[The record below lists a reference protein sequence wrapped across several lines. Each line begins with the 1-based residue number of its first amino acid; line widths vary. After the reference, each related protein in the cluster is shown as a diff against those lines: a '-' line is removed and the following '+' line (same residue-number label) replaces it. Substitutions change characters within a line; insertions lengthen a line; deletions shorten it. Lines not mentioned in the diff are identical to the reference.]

1 MKVIFFGLGSI
12 GLRHA
17 AILKKNKNF
26 KLYAYR
32 THKGQVKNNLGIAEV
47 NRWKDID
54 RLSPDVAFITNPTH
68 LHIDTAIEC
77 ARRGMH
83 LFIEKPLGDRTEKL
97 NQLLDIVSKKK
108 ITTYVAYVLRFHP
121 VINEVRKYVMKNRFF
136 HMRIQTTSFLHRWR
150 PGTDTRKSY
159 SAYRNMGGGVILD
172 LSHEIDYVRYIL
184 GDIKTIGGGFG
195 RQSSLTVDAE
205 DYADVLLKTDKGPA
219 NIHINFFSQMTERVI
234 RVDFKEKA
242 IEGDL
247 IHSTLTE
254 YKAGKPTA
262 VRKFKIM
269 LQDCYAIQ
277 LKYFFDNIGNPK
289 MMNNVF
295 ESAPLFKKIIK
306 FRNFKYA

>member
-32 THKGQVKNNLGIAEV
+32 THKGQIKNNLGIAEV

-54 RLSPDVAFITNPTH
+54 RLSPQVAFITNPTH
-68 LHIDTAIEC
+68 LHIGTAIEC
-77 ARRGMH
+77 AQRGMH

-121 VINEVRKYVMKNRFF
+121 VINEIRKYVMKNRFF

-150 PGTDTRKSY
+150 PGTDTRRSY
-159 SAYRNMGGGVILD
+159 SAHRNMGGGVILD
-172 LSHEIDYVRYIL
+172 LSHEFDYVRYIL
-184 GDIKTIGGGFG
+184 GDIRNINGQSG
-195 RQSSLTVDAE
+195 RRSRLTVDAE
-205 DYADVLLKTDKGPA
+205 DYADILIRTARGPV
-219 NIHINFFSQMTERVI
+219 NVHLNFFSRMTRRMI
-234 RVDFKEKA
+234 QIDFKDKS

-247 IHSTLTE
+247 LNNTITE
-254 YKAGKPTA
+254 FKDGRPASM
-262 VRKFKIM
+262 RKLKGG
-269 LQDCYAIQ
+269 LKSCYETQ
-277 LKYFFDNIGNPK
+277 LKYFFDNIDNPHN
-289 MMNNVF
+289 MNNIF
-295 ESAPLFKKIIK
+295 EAAPLFKKIVA
-306 FRNFKYA
+306 FRNSLYA